1 MISPSRANSPGVTSF
16 RIVVPAIDEGERDVA
31 ATSETAA
38 RVAAFAPGARV
49 GILHGRL
56 APAARDQVLRDF
68 SAGRI
73 GILVSTT
80 VVEVGVDVP
89 EATFMVVEN
98 AESFGLA
105 QLHQLRGRVGRA
117 VRQSWC
123 ALIVGPRATED
134 AKGRLEILEK
144 TTDGF
149 AIAEWDLEA
158 RGPGDLLGT
167 RQSGLPAMRVA
178 DPLRDLARLGD
189 ARRIARERQE
199 KGEPVVS
206 DLFGFP

>member
-1 MISPSRANSPGVTSF
+1 
-16 RIVVPAIDEGERDVA
+16 
-31 ATSETAA
+31 
-38 RVAAFAPGARV
+38 
-49 GILHGRL
+49 
-56 APAARDQVLRDF
+56 
-68 SAGRI
+68 
-73 GILVSTT
+73 

-89 EATFMVVEN
+89 EATFMVIEN

-117 VRQSWC
+117 ALPSWC

-134 AKGRLEILEK
+134 AKSRLEILEK

-149 AIAEWDLEA
+149 EIAERDLQD

-178 DPLRDLARLGD
+178 DPLRDLARLGE
-189 ARRIARERQE
+189 ARRIAREREE
-199 KGEPVVS
+199 KGVPVVS